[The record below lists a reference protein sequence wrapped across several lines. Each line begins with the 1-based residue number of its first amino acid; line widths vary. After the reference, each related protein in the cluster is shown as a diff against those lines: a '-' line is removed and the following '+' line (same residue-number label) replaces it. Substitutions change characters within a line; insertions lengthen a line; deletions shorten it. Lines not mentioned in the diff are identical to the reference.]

1 MKHYYFTL
9 FFSLFLFSAFAQ
21 DIELKSI
28 NKKEKEAAE
37 KVAAEKEAEEIAE
50 ENEAAAV
57 KAAAN
62 KVAADKAA
70 VIKAEADRKAA
81 ADKVLADKKAEADKA
96 VADKKA
102 ADDKAVAVRLARE
115 KAKLIGFPR
124 YAFLSVLMPGMG
136 DRIVNKQ
143 TKVWP
148 LVTGL
153 YLSAIGT
160 AVYFKIKSNSNFE
173 LYHNVKYSTDGNFVK
188 NLDSYYKIANDN
200 NKNFNMMLGIA
211 GSILLADVVYVA
223 VKGTKNKKNLNTKQ
237 TFIFPTINFNA
248 NGTKAIQFSLIQKF

>member
-50 ENEAAAV
+50 ALAEENEAAAV

-81 ADKVLADKKAEADKA
+81 ADKVL
-96 VADKKA
+96 ADKKA

-153 YLSAIGT
+153 YLGAIGT